1 MSLAADIR
9 TYLITQGYTN
19 VFAGYLPETPDSAI
33 NISEYAGREPSR
45 TLDGKYSK
53 RPSVQIIVR
62 DPDYNTAKDRIEDIF
77 ELLDS
82 TVNTIIGSSSIISI
96 FAIQSPFPTGRD
108 EKNRSLFVV
117 NFKTE
122 TKG

>member
-1 MSLAADIR
+1 MSLAMDLR
-9 TYLITQGYTN
+9 TFLIAQGYNN
-19 VFAGYLPETPDSAI
+19 VYAGYLPETPDSGI
-33 NISEYAGREPSR
+33 NITEYAGREPSR

-53 RPSVQIIVR
+53 RPSVQVLVR
-62 DPDYNTAKDRIEDIF
+62 DPDYNTAKDRIEGIF

-82 TVNTIIGSSSIISI
+82 TVNTMIGSSSIISI